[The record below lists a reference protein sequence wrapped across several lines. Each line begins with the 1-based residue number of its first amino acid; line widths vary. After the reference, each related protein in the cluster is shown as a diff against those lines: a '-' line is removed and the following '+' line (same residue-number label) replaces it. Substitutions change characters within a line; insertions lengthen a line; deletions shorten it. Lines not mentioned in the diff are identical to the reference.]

1 MRRHKPLATAALA
14 SALVA
19 ALLAT
24 LVAGTATAQTLD
36 AVRVA
41 ISQRGTWDPTITL
54 LADKHGFFRNEGI
67 QASFSFTAGGAET
80 VQAIATGS
88 VDVATPT
95 STHAALAAFAKG
107 APIRIIGARMLGSP
121 DLFWYVKADSPIR
134 RIEDIAGKA
143 LAYSRP
149 ASVSYMVVLAML
161 EQHKLQ
167 ARLVQT
173 GAVTATRTMVMTGQV
188 DIGWSSV
195 PIGLEPVMKG
205 EVRVL
210 FRADD
215 AKDLAGVAS
224 RVTITGADYLR
235 TRRDVARRFMVAHE
249 KVIDWLY
256 AGNLDEAAKLLAE
269 DSKIDP
275 AAGREAAKF
284 FRKDHHAM
292 VPIRG
297 LDRANAQAVEQGLMK
312 EPLTPAQLAELV
324 DIVHTPKN

>member
-149 ASVSYMVVLAML
+149 ASVSHMVVLAML

>member
-1 MRRHKPLATAALA
+1 MTRRNRSLAWAVAFV
-14 SALVA
+14 VA
-19 ALLAT
+19 ASGGA
-24 LVAGTATAQTLD
+24 AAAQTLD
-36 AVRVA
+36 TVKVAV
-41 ISQRGTWDPTITL
+41 SQRGTWDPTITL

-88 VDVATPT
+88 VDIATPT

-121 DLFWYVKADSPIR
+121 DLFWYVRADSPIR
-134 RIEDIAGKA
+134 KVEDIAGKA

-149 ASVSYMVVLAML
+149 ASVSHMVVLAML

-167 ARLVQT
+167 AKLVQT

-215 AKDLAGVAS
+215 AKELAGVAS
-224 RVTITGADYLR
+224 RVTITSADYLR

-249 KVIDWLY
+249 KVVDWLY

-269 DSKIDP
+269 DSKIDL
-275 AAGREAAKF
+275 AAGREAARF
-284 FRKDHHAM
+284 FRKEHHAM
-292 VPIRG
+292 VPIHG
-297 LDRANAQAVEQGLMK
+297 LDKANAQSVEQGLMK
-312 EPLTPAQLAELV
+312 DPLTPAQLAELV